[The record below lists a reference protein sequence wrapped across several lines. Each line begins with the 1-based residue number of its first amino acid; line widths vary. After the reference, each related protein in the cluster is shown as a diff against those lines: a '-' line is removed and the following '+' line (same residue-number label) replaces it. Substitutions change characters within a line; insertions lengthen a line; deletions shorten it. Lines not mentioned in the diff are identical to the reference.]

1 MCTNVSLQL
10 DIQSEIIHQLQ
21 LEVNNNKECPL
32 PIPWLNSKQHGIEF
46 FAIPSA
52 FNLNRSQSFQSGRVY
67 GMDVTSGAAVGA
79 LLLDLYDDVDRT
91 DIASTK
97 DDIPL
102 RVLDLCCAPGL
113 KLCMMADLLPP
124 SSMVVGVDISSQRIS
139 LCKKIIK
146 KYHIDEA
153 TCGHK
158 HSKDKTI
165 TPSKSSTTIR
175 LYCTDGTTF
184 GMNNTQEGLV
194 FDSNTALLENE
205 SKGKRKRMNKSARA
219 REKRRLKELQQR
231 EEGGTYHSG
240 DIAIDESNNQ
250 INDSLSRQEPIITA
264 TTTNKVEAAS
274 TNEQKYDRVL
284 VDAECS
290 SDGAIRHRNID
301 KQQPSSSSIPS
312 RIPAWNDTNMNELVD
327 LQKHLIESGFRLLK
341 TGGIMV
347 YSTCS
352 LSSMQNEQVIQW
364 LLNKYN
370 DAYIIPVS
378 FASHDKSS
386 LQDLPFIEEG
396 SIHGTVRFNPLNIK
410 ESKYILPGSGFF
422 LARIGKRYDMSKHDC
437 PASILT

>member
-1 MCTNVSLQL
+1 MN
-10 DIQSEIIHQLQ
+10 IQSEVQQSKI
-21 LEVNNNKECPL
+21 EDDNNNKEYPL
-32 PIPWLNSKQHGIEF
+32 PIPWLNSKQQSIEF

-52 FNLNRSQSFQSGRVY
+52 FNLNSSQSFKSGRVY

-79 LLLDLYDDVDRT
+79 LLLDLYDDVDSRT
-91 DIASTK
+91 DMIASTK
-97 DDIPL
+97 DDTDEDNIPPL

-113 KLCMMADLLPP
+113 KLCMMTDLLPS
-124 SSMVVGVDISSQRIS
+124 SSMVVGIDISSQRIS

-158 HSKDKTI
+158 HNKDNTI
-165 TPSKSSTTIR
+165 PSKSSTTIR

-184 GMNNTQEGLV
+184 GSMNTQEGLV

-250 INDSLSRQEPIITA
+250 IDSLSRQEPNITTSTEKREA
-264 TTTNKVEAAS
+264 TS
-274 TNEQKYDRVL
+274 SGSLEQKRDDGTLLTFDRVL

-301 KQQPSSSSIPS
+301 KQCSSIPS
-312 RIPAWNDTNMNELVD
+312 RIPTWNDTNMNELID
-327 LQKHLIESGFRLLK
+327 LQKRLIESGFRLLK
-341 TGGIMV
+341 RGGIMV

-352 LSSMQNEQVIQW
+352 LSSMQNEQVVHW

-378 FASHDKSS
+378 FTSYDKSS
-386 LQDLPFIEEG
+386 LQDLPFIEKG
-396 SIHGTVRFNPLNIK
+396 SVHGTVRFNPLNMK
-410 ESKYILPGSGFF
+410 ESKHILPGSGFF
-422 LARIGKRYDMSKHDC
+422 LAKVGKRNDTS
-437 PASILT
+437 

>member
-10 DIQSEIIHQLQ
+10 DIQSEIIQQLQ
-21 LEVNNNKECPL
+21 LEVNNNKEFPL
-32 PIPWLNSKQHGIEF
+32 PIPWLNSKHQGLEF
-46 FAIPSA
+46 FAIPGS
-52 FNLNRSQSFQSGRVY
+52 FNLNRSQSFQTGRVY

-79 LLLDLYDDVDRT
+79 LLLDLYDDVDSRT
-91 DIASTK
+91 DIVASTK
-97 DDIPL
+97 DDTDVDDISL
-102 RVLDLCCAPGL
+102 SVLDLCCAPGL
-113 KLCMMADLLPP
+113 KLCMMADLLPS

-158 HSKDKTI
+158 HCKDDTTKKT
-165 TPSKSSTTIR
+165 KIR

-184 GMNNTQEGLV
+184 GSMNTQEGLV

-231 EEGGTYHSG
+231 EEEDANDDSKPS
-240 DIAIDESNNQ
+240 DIDADTSI
-250 INDSLSRQEPIITA
+250 
-264 TTTNKVEAAS
+264 TTTTSNKVEAAS
-274 TNEQKYDRVL
+274 TSEQRYDRVL

-290 SDGAIRHRNID
+290 SDGAIRHRNIY

-312 RIPAWNDTNMNELVD
+312 RIPTWNDTNMNELVD
-327 LQKHLIESGFRLLK
+327 LQKRLIESGFRLLK

-352 LSSMQNEQVIQW
+352 LSSMQNEQVVLW

-378 FASHDKSS
+378 FTSHDKSS

-396 SIHGTVRFNPLNIK
+396 SVRGTVRFNPLNIK
-410 ESKYILPGSGFF
+410 ESKHILPGSGFF
-422 LARIGKRYDMSKHDC
+422 LAKIGKRYDIS
-437 PASILT
+437 

>member
-1 MCTNVSLQL
+1 
-10 DIQSEIIHQLQ
+10 
-21 LEVNNNKECPL
+21 
-32 PIPWLNSKQHGIEF
+32 
-46 FAIPSA
+46 
-52 FNLNRSQSFQSGRVY
+52 
-67 GMDVTSGAAVGA
+67 
-79 LLLDLYDDVDRT
+79 
-91 DIASTK
+91 
-97 DDIPL
+97 
-102 RVLDLCCAPGL
+102 
-113 KLCMMADLLPP
+113 
-124 SSMVVGVDISSQRIS
+124 
-139 LCKKIIK
+139 
-146 KYHIDEA
+146 
-153 TCGHK
+153 
-158 HSKDKTI
+158 
-165 TPSKSSTTIR
+165 
-175 LYCTDGTTF
+175 
-184 GMNNTQEGLV
+184 
-194 FDSNTALLENE
+194 
-205 SKGKRKRMNKSARA
+205 MNKSARA

-250 INDSLSRQEPIITA
+250 INDSLSRQEPIITTA
-264 TTTNKVEAAS
+264 TEKVEAACTS
-274 TNEQKYDRVL
+274 EQKRDDGKVLPLLTFDRVL

-290 SDGAIRHRNID
+290 SDGAIRHQNID

-378 FASHDKSS
+378 FASHDKKL

-396 SIHGTVRFNPLNIK
+396 SVHGTVRFNPLNIK

-422 LARIGKRYDMSKHDC
+422 LAKIGKRYVS
-437 PASILT
+437 

>member
-1 MCTNVSLQL
+1 L
-10 DIQSEIIHQLQ
+10 DIQSEVQKSKI
-21 LEVNNNKECPL
+21 EDNEDYPL

-52 FNLNRSQSFQSGRVY
+52 FNLNRSQSFKSGRVY

-79 LLLDLYDDVDRT
+79 LLLNLYDEDSRT
-91 DIASTK
+91 DIGASTK
-97 DDIPL
+97 DDIDVDDIPPL

-124 SSMVVGVDISSQRIS
+124 SSMVVGVDVSSQRVS

-158 HSKDKTI
+158 HSKDNTI
-165 TPSKSSTTIR
+165 TPSKSSATIR

-184 GMNNTQEGLV
+184 GMNGTHEGLV
-194 FDSNTALLENE
+194 FDSKTALLENE

-231 EEGGTYHSG
+231 EEE
-240 DIAIDESNNQ
+240 DA
-250 INDSLSRQEPIITA
+250 NDDSKPSEVDVDTSITTTAKVA
-264 TTTNKVEAAS
+264 TTSSGSLKQKRDDGKVLPLQ
-274 TNEQKYDRVL
+274 TFDKVL

-312 RIPAWNDTNMNELVD
+312 RIPTWNDTNMNELID
-327 LQKHLIESGFRLLK
+327 LQKRLIESGFRLLK
-341 TGGIMV
+341 RGGIMV

-364 LLNKYN
+364 LLNKHN

-386 LQDLPFIEEG
+386 LQDLPFIKEG

-410 ESKYILPGSGFF
+410 ESKHILPGSGFF
-422 LARIGKRYDMSKHDC
+422 LAKIGKRD
-437 PASILT
+437 SIS

>member
-1 MCTNVSLQL
+1 MFIFILYSL
-10 DIQSEIIHQLQ
+10 DIKSEVQKSQ
-21 LEVNNNKECPL
+21 LEVNNSKECPL

-175 LYCTDGTTF
+175 LYCTDSTTF

-231 EEGGTYHSG
+231 EEG
-240 DIAIDESNNQ
+240 DANDNSNEQQ
-250 INDSLSRQEPIITA
+250 IGDSLSRQEPNTTTA
-264 TTTNKVEAAS
+264 TEKVQAS
-274 TNEQKYDRVL
+274 STSKQKRDDVTLQTFDKVL

-301 KQQPSSSSIPS
+301 KQQPSSSSMPS
-312 RIPAWNDTNMNELVD
+312 RIPTWNDTNMNELID
-327 LQKHLIESGFRLLK
+327 LQKKLIESGFRLLK
-341 TGGIMV
+341 RGGIMV

-352 LSSMQNEQVIQW
+352 LSSMQNEQVVLW

-378 FASHDKSS
+378 FNSYDKSS
-386 LQDLPFIEEG
+386 LQDLPFIEKG

-422 LARIGKRYDMSKHDC
+422 LAKIGKRYDSHKHDC

>member
-1 MCTNVSLQL
+1 MRTNISLQL
-10 DIQSEIIHQLQ
+10 NIQSELQ
-21 LEVNNNKECPL
+21 KSKIEDNNNNEDYPL

-97 DDIPL
+97 DDTDDDIPL
-102 RVLDLCCAPGL
+102 RALDLCCAPGL

-158 HSKDKTI
+158 RSKDK
-165 TPSKSSTTIR
+165 KSSNTIR

-184 GMNNTQEGLV
+184 GMNGTQEGLV
-194 FDSNTALLENE
+194 FDSNTSLLENGC
-205 SKGKRKRMNKSARA
+205 KGKRKRMNKSARA

-231 EEGGTYHSG
+231 EEDANDDSKPS
-240 DIAIDESNNQ
+240 DIDVDTSIT
-250 INDSLSRQEPIITA
+250 TA
-264 TTTNKVEAAS
+264 TEKVEAVCTS
-274 TNEQKYDRVL
+274 EQKRDDGLKPLPHLSFDRVL

-290 SDGAIRHRNID
+290 SDGAIRHRIIE
-301 KQQPSSSSIPS
+301 KQQSLSSSMPS
-312 RIPAWNDTNMNELVD
+312 RIPTWNDTNMNELID
-327 LQKHLIESGFRLLK
+327 LQKRLIESGFRLLK
-341 TGGIMV
+341 RGGIMV

-352 LSSMQNEQVIQW
+352 LSSMQNEQVVLW
-364 LLNKYN
+364 LLNKYKA
-370 DAYIIPVS
+370 AYIIPVS
-378 FASHDKSS
+378 FTSHEKSS
-386 LQDLPFIEEG
+386 LQDVPFIEKG
-396 SIHGTVRFNPLNIK
+396 SVHGTVRFNPLNIK
-410 ESKYILPGSGFF
+410 ESKHILPGSGFF
-422 LARIGKRYDMSKHDC
+422 LAKIGKRDDISY
-437 PASILT
+437 T